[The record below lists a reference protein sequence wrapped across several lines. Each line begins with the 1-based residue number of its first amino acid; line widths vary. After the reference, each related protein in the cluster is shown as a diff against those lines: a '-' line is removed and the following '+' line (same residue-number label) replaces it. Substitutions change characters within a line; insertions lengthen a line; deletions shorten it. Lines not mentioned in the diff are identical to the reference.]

1 MASSK
6 SSRGDRLKFHVVYVS
21 TDMDDAMIEACDV
34 AVGEHG
40 DLLFLG
46 PDNEVERQVAAGQWI
61 EWRVLY
67 DGNGDGPRHGQ

>member
-1 MASSK
+1 
-6 SSRGDRLKFHVVYVS
+6 
-21 TDMDDAMIEACDV
+21 MDDVMIEACDI

-46 PDNEVERQVAAGQWI
+46 PDNEVERQIAAGQWI

-67 DGNGDGPRHGQ
+67 DGNGNGPRHGQ

>member
-1 MASSK
+1 M
-6 SSRGDRLKFHVVYVS
+6 RFHVVYVANS
-21 TDMDDAMIEACDV
+21 MADACIEACDV

-67 DGNGDGPRHGQ
+67 HNGEDHTDG